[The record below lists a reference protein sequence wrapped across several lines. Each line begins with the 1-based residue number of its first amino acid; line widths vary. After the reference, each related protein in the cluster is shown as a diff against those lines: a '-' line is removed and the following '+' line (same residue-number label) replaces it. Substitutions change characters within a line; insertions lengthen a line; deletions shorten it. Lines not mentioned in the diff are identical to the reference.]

1 MPNSVAVQALL
12 KRNAGRS
19 PTRTVTA
26 AEELSYAGLLYR
38 YSLDYTYT
46 QNQERFFTVQAP
58 ATHIIE
64 IVYRTLASD
73 TTGVEFARMQGTQG
87 AGSTQLT
94 GLSSMDGS
102 ESPTPIWL
110 MGTPAV
116 AGTVSRVPLYS
127 GVSSGG
133 SSNRAA
139 GTYIA
144 DTGSDIILPGVST
157 VVRIKNL
164 AAQSNRIIVGIGLAF
179 IPV

>member
-1 MPNSVAVQALL
+1 MPNSAALQALL
-12 KRNAGRS
+12 NRNAGRS
-19 PTRTVTA
+19 TVRMATA

-38 YSLDYTYT
+38 YSLDHTYT

-73 TTGVEFARMQGTQG
+73 ATGVEFARMQGTQG
-87 AGSTQLT
+87 ANSSQLN
-94 GLSSMDGS
+94 GLSSLDGS
-102 ESPTPIWL
+102 ESPVPIWL
-110 MGTPAV
+110 MGTPTV
-116 AGTVSRVPLYS
+116 PGTVSRVPLYS

-133 SSNRAA
+133 SSNRAV
-139 GTYIA
+139 GTFIA
-144 DTGSDIILPGVST
+144 DSGSDLILPGVST
-157 VVRIKNL
+157 VVRVKNL